1 MFQHVVYTLPGK
13 ELVGVTG
20 LTKAIKEEWEIV
32 VIVQLF
38 YLHLGRDER
47 EGRRV
52 GRRKEGREHKTM
64 LLQAVPRLEPLTC

>member
-52 GRRKEGREHKTM
+52 GRRNGRNKGELKYI
-64 LLQAVPRLEPLTC
+64 LVLVIVN